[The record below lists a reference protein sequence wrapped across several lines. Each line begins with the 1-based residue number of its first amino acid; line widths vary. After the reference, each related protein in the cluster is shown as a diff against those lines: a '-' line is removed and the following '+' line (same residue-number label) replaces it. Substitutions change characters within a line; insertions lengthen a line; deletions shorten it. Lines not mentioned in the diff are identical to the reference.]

1 MCFVVTARDAI
12 DAFKRDHPELSS
24 EEVQFL
30 DRLRNERFAPQVATV
45 WSHIR
50 KYRRSAIDDVRVIER
65 AVKALRVA
73 KVLPKVP
80 AESQEGKRKLAAAK
94 KAARVVH
101 DYFAKDHRAEA
112 KNLRRGLAWAEKDF
126 ELFESLCDLDLFG
139 EAGITV
145 ALNSEDLPRLSRKY
159 KTLAAQRRTFM
170 VQVRQAMQAIFRRPC
185 NEAVAALTTV
195 AFGVD
200 TSIDHVCNAWRRN
213 RSIRRKI

>member
-1 MCFVVTARDAI
+1 MRSVVTPRDAI
-12 DAFKRDHPELSS
+12 DAFKRGHPELSS
-24 EEVQFL
+24 EDVQFL

-50 KYRRSAIDDVRVIER
+50 KYRQSAIDDVRVIER

-126 ELFESLCDLDLFG
+126 EVFESLCDLDLFG
-139 EAGITV
+139 DAGITV

-159 KTLAAQRRTFM
+159 KTLARRTFM
-170 VQVRQAMQAIFRRPC
+170 VQVRQAMQAIFGRPC

-200 TSIDHVCNAWRRN
+200 TSIDGVRSAWRRN